1 MKQKSYTYI
10 KVIFMIIYTYFTL
23 SFYLRSRHFSIL
35 VSIIGTCRFVT
46 TETEC
51 MNTGLIAELKV
62 SYKTNK

>member
-1 MKQKSYTYI
+1 
-10 KVIFMIIYTYFTL
+10 MIIYTYFTL
-23 SFYLRSRHFSIL
+23 SFYLRSRHFSIM
-35 VSIIGTCRFVT
+35 VSIISTCRFVT

>member
-1 MKQKSYTYI
+1 
-10 KVIFMIIYTYFTL
+10 MIIYTYFTL
-23 SFYLRSRHFSIL
+23 SFYLALAIL
-35 VSIIGTCRFVT
+35 VFGINYSTCRFVT

>member
-1 MKQKSYTYI
+1 
-10 KVIFMIIYTYFTL
+10 MIIYTYFTL
-23 SFYLRSRHFSIL
+23 SFCLHSRHFSIL
-35 VSIIGTCRFVT
+35 VSIIGICRFIT

>member
-1 MKQKSYTYI
+1 
-10 KVIFMIIYTYFTL
+10 MIIYTYFTL
-23 SFYLRSRHFSIL
+23 SFCLRSRHFSIL
-35 VSIIGTCRFVT
+35 VSIIGIYRFIT